1 MDSLHIYAQQQ
12 RHDSC
17 HIVGTWSEL
26 VKLREAINRAIE
38 SQQVAS
44 GLHTAGVPST
54 GDVGRCEVNMFVN
67 DGECYTLVVQCVENM
82 DGMAVPYIYTD
93 DLCRESGENA
103 TWPWSA

>member
-12 RHDSC
+12 CHDSC

-26 VKLREAINRAIE
+26 AKLCEAINRAIE

-44 GLHTAGVPST
+44 ELHTSGVPST

-82 DGMAVPYIYTD
+82 DGMAVPYTD